1 MTPEETAPSREEEND
16 NEQAN
21 PAAMEGECREQED
34 TQREAAAETGAAVD
48 QDDMGQDAGDQ
59 EEETED
65 NTGEEAESAE
75 TGQEDGEE
83 GPEEMKMVLHVRE
96 GQASAAVWRAGAD
109 PHIEVLQD
117 TSTLEDALPQM
128 QDVIKRAQ
136 ARWNESPM
144 RPKYNPPKKAGK
156 KAREK
161 AEGNVQTG
169 QDRQE
174 AGNEAAATPGTEPQ
188 RQEMLRLF

>member
-1 MTPEETAPSREEEND
+1 
-16 NEQAN
+16 
-21 PAAMEGECREQED
+21 MECERREQED
-34 TQREAAAETGAAVD
+34 TQREAAETGATVDQDAVD
-48 QDDMGQDAGDQ
+48 QESGDQ

-75 TGQEDGEE
+75 IGQKDGEE

-109 PHIEVLQD
+109 PHIEVLPE
-117 TSTLEDALPQM
+117 TRTLEDALPQM

-174 AGNEAAATPGTEPQ
+174 AGNQAAATPGTEPQ